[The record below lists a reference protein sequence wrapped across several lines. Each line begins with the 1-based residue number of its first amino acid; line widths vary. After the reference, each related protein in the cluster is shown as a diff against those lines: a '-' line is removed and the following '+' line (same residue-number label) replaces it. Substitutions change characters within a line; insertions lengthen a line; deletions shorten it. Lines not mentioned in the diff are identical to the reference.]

1 MIGVGCLTESYL
13 RRVFLFRLLARLLPP
28 LFCTFVTV
36 LFDVLNALGSD
47 RGESSSTKGSGKG
60 SLSVFSKFLSYCII
74 KSPLAFHVMDSIN
87 RDKTDLAFLFSQS
100 LAKFRSMFDIDCKE

>member
-28 LFCTFVTV
+28 FFDPFDKML
-36 LFDVLNALGSD
+36 DVLNALGSD